1 MRGRRGAC
9 LTTLVRVSET
19 KKQTL
24 ASTGLASRRSGVRT
38 TDTGS
43 GSRAASAATAGPQ
56 SGVGE
61 HAGVDAGGEI
71 AQLLDA
77 RAGLLEGGRAQASGR
92 LEVRRSLALGELEVP
107 RRPWTFRSL

>member
-1 MRGRRGAC
+1 
-9 LTTLVRVSET
+9 
-19 KKQTL
+19 
-24 ASTGLASRRSGVRT
+24 
-38 TDTGS
+38 
-43 GSRAASAATAGPQ
+43 
-56 SGVGE
+56 
-61 HAGVDAGGEI
+61 VDAGGEI